1 MNNLE
6 NKKVSIPLAIGIF
19 LIPLIFAW
27 FTLKKGYSTQARVLS
42 FGWLALGFIA
52 FALVPA
58 PPEQTNSTQQAEV
71 VEKTEAEKTAL
82 ADAEAAIIRQQFED
96 RKAELAEEDKPHF
109 EWPKVDYTKAVAK
122 VTSTDDQ
129 SILKAVAKPIIEKED
144 IMNENGEPA
153 TIYYF
158 SKNLVNGLDI
168 TLSREFVDVTW
179 RFDEKDP
186 VKATDAFNDGQQIT
200 RALLG
205 GKEGS
210 NIYEAIAKGQKFD
223 TLHLEDG
230 TEIKNA
236 RCGSNV
242 CRYQIVR

>member
-6 NKKVSIPLAIGIF
+6 DKKVSIPLAIGIF

-27 FTLKKGYSTQARVLS
+27 FTLKKGYSTKARVLS
-42 FGWLALGFIA
+42 FGWLILGFIA
-52 FALVPA
+52 FALMPT
-58 PPEQTNSTQQAEV
+58 PPGQTNSTPKVEV

-82 ADAEAAIIRQQFED
+82 ADAEAAEIRQKSEA

-109 EWPKVDYTKAVAK
+109 EWPRVDYTKAVAK
-122 VTSTDDQ
+122 IASMDDQ

-144 IMNENGEPA
+144 ITNENGEPA

-168 TLSREFVDVTW
+168 ALSREFIDVTW

-210 NIYEAIAKGQKFD
+210 NLYEAIAKGQKFD

-236 RCGSNV
+236 RCGSSV

>member
-82 ADAEAAIIRQQFED
+82 ADAKAAIIRQQFED

-144 IMNENGEPA
+144 ITNENGEPA

>member
-19 LIPLIFAW
+19 LIPLILAW

-58 PPEQTNSTQQAEV
+58 PPEQTNSIQQAEV

-144 IMNENGEPA
+144 ITNENGEPA